1 VGKFLD
7 EAAFFEFFEHLEE
20 GAAVVLLEVERAGEF
35 VEGDGVISK
44 LKKTQDVI
52 RAQGGFGGHDAG
64 PFLGAKGSQTDF
76 SHFFENRCNFFQLS
90 GVS

>member
-1 VGKFLD
+1 MGELLD

-20 GAAVVLLEVERAGEF
+20 GAAVVLFEVEGAGEV

-52 RAQGGFGGHDAG
+52 RAKGECGGHDAG
-64 PFLGAKGSQTDF
+64 PFLGA
-76 SHFFENRCNFFQLS
+76 RR
-90 GVS
+90 